1 MVERDA
7 GRRRARPSERQR
19 QARRGGR
26 AGHNPGGGRAARRAA
41 LAGGAL
47 NLSGPVYG
55 LLSAIWWGAGDF
67 GGGLVSRFSSV
78 FSALIAGESIGLL
91 GSVAVAVAVGEPL
104 PSTTSFA
111 WAFAAGTCGI
121 AGLGAFY
128 YALSRGTM
136 GVVAPLTAVIG
147 AALPVVIGLIEG
159 EHLEPVRGVGIVVA
173 LAAVV
178 LISMPG
184 NASTTDERR
193 LRRIDLSQLPLIM
206 AGGVGFGLFFV
217 FLSRA
222 ADAGS
227 TWWPLVVVRMAG
239 VAFIVGAVVVA
250 LARTKAPRLATR
262 ADIVLGL
269 PKVRARALPMPLL
282 AGMFLL
288 TGVGD
293 LGGNAFFVLAAR
305 ADVLSVAVVLS
316 SLYPVVTTLLA
327 AVFLHERL
335 RPVQIVGVLLA
346 SISVPLLR

>member
-1 MVERDA
+1 V
-7 GRRRARPSERQR
+7 
-19 QARRGGR
+19 
-26 AGHNPGGGRAARRAA
+26 
-41 LAGGAL
+41 
-47 NLSGPVYG
+47 
-55 LLSAIWWGAGDF
+55 
-67 GGGLVSRFSSV
+67 
-78 FSALIAGESIGLL
+78 
-91 GSVAVAVAVGEPL
+91 
-104 PSTTSFA
+104 

-147 AALPVVIGLIEG
+147 AGLPVVIGLIEG
-159 EHLEPVRGVGIVVA
+159 EQLELVRGVGIVVA

-178 LISMPG
+178 LISLPG
-184 NASTTDERR
+184 SASTTDERR
-193 LRRIDLSQLPLIM
+193 LRRVDLSQLPLIV

-222 ADAGS
+222 TDTGS
-227 TWWPLVVVRMAG
+227 TWWPLVVVRLAG
-239 VAFIVGAVVVA
+239 VVFIAGSVVVA
-250 LARTKAPRLATR
+250 LARTNAPRLAIR

-269 PKVRARALPMPLL
+269 PKVRARALPIPLL
-282 AGMFLL
+282 AGLFLL

-293 LGGNAFFVLAAR
+293 LGGNAFFVLASR

-335 RPVQIVGVLLA
+335 RPVQIAGVLLA
-346 SISVPLLR
+346 SLSVPLLR

>member
-1 MVERDA
+1 MATID
-7 GRRRARPSERQR
+7 G
-19 QARRGGR
+19 
-26 AGHNPGGGRAARRAA
+26 
-41 LAGGAL
+41 
-47 NLSGPVYG
+47 
-55 LLSAIWWGAGDF
+55 
-67 GGGLVSRFSSV
+67 
-78 FSALIAGESIGLL
+78 SI
-91 GSVAVAVAVGEPL
+91 
-104 PSTTSFA
+104 
-111 WAFAAGTCGI
+111 
-121 AGLGAFY
+121 
-128 YALSRGTM
+128 
-136 GVVAPLTAVIG
+136 
-147 AALPVVIGLIEG
+147 
-159 EHLEPVRGVGIVVA
+159 
-173 LAAVV
+173 V
-178 LISMPG
+178 LISLPG

-269 PKVRARALPMPLL
+269 PKVRARALPIPVL
-282 AGMFLL
+282 AGLFLL

-293 LGGNAFFVLAAR
+293 LGGNAFFVLASR
-305 ADVLSVAVVLS
+305 VDVLSVAVVLS